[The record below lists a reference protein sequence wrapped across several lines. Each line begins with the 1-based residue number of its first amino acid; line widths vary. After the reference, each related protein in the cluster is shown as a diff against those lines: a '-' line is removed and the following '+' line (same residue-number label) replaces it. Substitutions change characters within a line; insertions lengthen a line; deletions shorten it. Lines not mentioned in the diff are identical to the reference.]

1 MELNAEVFS
10 QFDRKWALVC
20 AGTLEHH
27 NAMTISWGG
36 LGTLWSRP
44 VATVYVKPVR
54 HTYGFMEES
63 DWFTVSFYGE
73 EYRRALEVMGTTSGR
88 DTDKDGA
95 AGLTPVAAGEG
106 VTYAQAEVTLLCR
119 KIYRQDLDTAHM
131 PPEVVDTYYRI
142 EAAHRMYVGEVVDV
156 IRK

>member
-1 MELNAEVFS
+1 
-10 QFDRKWALVC
+10 
-20 AGTLEHH
+20 
-27 NAMTISWGG
+27 
-36 LGTLWSRP
+36 
-44 VATVYVKPVR
+44 
-54 HTYGFMEES
+54 MEES

-73 EYRRALEVMGTTSGR
+73 EYRSALEVMGTTSGR

-131 PPEVVDTYYRI
+131 PPEVVDTYYRT

>member
-10 QFDRKWALVC
+10 QFARRWALVC
-20 AGTLEHH
+20 AGTMERH
-27 NAMTISWGG
+27 NAMTIGWGG
-36 LGTLWSRP
+36 LGTLWERP

-54 HTYGFMEES
+54 HTYGFLEES

-73 EYRRALEVMGTTSGR
+73 EYRHALEVMGTVSGR
-88 DTDKDGA
+88 DTDKDAA
-95 AGLTPVAAGEG
+95 AGLTPIAVGEG

-119 KIYRQDLDTAHM
+119 KIYCQDLDPSRM
-131 PPEVVDTYYRI
+131 MPEVVDHYYRT
-142 EAAHRMYVGEVVDV
+142 EAPHRMYVGEVVDV